1 MTTNPLQTFVVKEKF
16 ARTHLRFRRPV
27 TRQDFTPGQTL
38 PGGYVIDS
46 VIGEGGSSLVLKA
59 HKPAINPPIYKA
71 IKVVNSKLNEPN
83 SARAAD
89 VQKEYYGEAKIS
101 FEIGSDPYA
110 ISVEDIM
117 VMPDGSRALVCPF
130 IHGHTLR
137 ALLQDHVRRGWLF
150 PFELSA
156 FIFHRVLSVL
166 IHARERGI
174 MHRDLCPS
182 NIMVQ
187 RIGVPLVLDWGAAT
201 EYGEGMIIGKP
212 AYMAPEIVKRTSSV
226 TREGLFK
233 ADMFS
238 LGAVIREMLI
248 GYNDL
253 DPQDQAGAAYDV
265 EKAFAFRET
274 LDTDSLPPV
283 ADVCPDIPT
292 RLSDIIYTCMKEDPA
307 ARLDAEELYDYLGGK
322 YLYTPQIGFGHTAE
336 TLKDYLTFFYET
348 HDPASPL
355 PDTRQGR
362 SLEKV
367 VTTKIRKKAELPAYR
382 DYLLRY
388 IVQKEGVSLTLGN
401 VGRSFAEAYGADRV
415 QAAQAA
421 IDPALT
427 GEAARQRLFRT
438 IVTGLRVSPQVPA

>member
-1 MTTNPLQTFVVKEKF
+1 MTTNPLPTFVVKEKT
-16 ARTHLRFRRPV
+16 ARPQLRFLRRG
-27 TRQDFTPGQTL
+27 TRQDFGPGQTL
-38 PGGYVIDS
+38 PGGYVIDA

-59 HKPAINPPIYKA
+59 HKPTINPPIYKA

-83 SARAAD
+83 SDRAAE

-117 VMPDGSRALVCPF
+117 VLPDGSRALVCPF
-130 IHGHTLR
+130 IQGHTLR
-137 ALLQDHVRRGWLF
+137 ALMSDHVRRGWLF

-174 MHRDLCPS
+174 MHRDLCPN

-212 AYMAPEIVKRTSSV
+212 AYMAPEIVKRASSV

-253 DPQDQAGAAYDV
+253 DPLNQSEADYDV
-265 EKAFAFRET
+265 ERAFAYRET
-274 LDTDSLPPV
+274 LNTDSLPPV
-283 ADVCPDIPT
+283 ATVCPDIPT

-307 ARLDAEELYDYLGGK
+307 ARLDAEELYDYLGGH

-348 HDPASPL
+348 HDPALPL
-355 PDTRQGR
+355 PETRQGR

-367 VTTKIRKKAELPAYR
+367 VATKIRKKAELPAYR

-388 IVQKEGVSLTLGN
+388 IVQKEGVPLTLGN
-401 VGRSFAEAYGADRV
+401 VGRSFVEAYGAARV
-415 QAAQAA
+415 QKAVAALAPGLA
-421 IDPALT
+421 
-427 GEAARQRLFRT
+427 GEAARQSLFQA
-438 IVTGLRVSPQVPA
+438 IVADLRAPV

>member
-1 MTTNPLQTFVVKEKF
+1 MTESPAQTLVVTDNA
-16 ARTHLRFRRPV
+16 ARQIHLRPRVP
-27 TRQDFTPGQTL
+27 RQDFVPGQSL
-38 PGGYVIDS
+38 PGGYVIDA

-71 IKVVNSKLNEPN
+71 IKVVNSRFNEPN

-89 VQKEYYGEAKIS
+89 VQKEYFGEAKIS

-110 ISVEDIM
+110 ISVEDILM
-117 VMPDGSRALVCPF
+117 MPDGSRALVCPF

-137 ALLQDHVRRGWLF
+137 SLMQDHVRRGWLF

-201 EYGEGMIIGKP
+201 EYGEGTIIGKP
-212 AYMAPEIVKRTSSV
+212 AYMAPEIIKRTPTV

-238 LGAVIREMLI
+238 LGAVIREMLV

-253 DPQDQAGAAYDV
+253 DPQGQSAPDYDV
-265 EKAFAFRET
+265 ERALAFRET
-274 LDTDSLPPV
+274 LNTDRLTPV
-283 ADVCPDIPT
+283 STVCPDIPT

-307 ARLDAEELYDYLGGK
+307 ARLDAEELYDYLGGQ

-336 TLKDYLTFFYET
+336 TLKDYLTFFYGT
-348 HDPASPL
+348 HDPALPL

-367 VTTKIRKKAELPAYR
+367 VATKIRKKAELPQYR
-382 DYLLRY
+382 DFLLRY
-388 IVQKEGVSLTLGN
+388 IVQKEGVPLTLGN
-401 VGRSFAEAYGADRV
+401 VGRTFTEAYGAARV
-415 QAAQAA
+415 QQAQAA
-421 IDPALT
+421 VEPSLT
-427 GEAARQRLFRT
+427 GEAAQQRLFEA
-438 IVTGLRVSPQVPA
+438 IAADLRSSKQ

>member
-1 MTTNPLQTFVVKEKF
+1 MNSIPTQTFVVKDK
-16 ARTHLRFRRPV
+16 AAHPQLRFRKRA
-27 TRQDFTPGQTL
+27 TSQNFAPGQAL
-38 PGGYVIDS
+38 PGGYVIDT

-117 VMPDGSRALVCPF
+117 VLPDGSRALVCPF

-137 ALLQDHVRRGWLF
+137 ALMRDHVRRGWLF

-212 AYMAPEIVKRTSSV
+212 AYMAPEIVKHASSV

-253 DPQDQAGAAYDV
+253 DPQDMNGQDYDV
-265 EKAFAFRET
+265 EQAFAFREK
-274 LDTDSLPPV
+274 LNTDSLPPV
-283 ADVCPDIPT
+283 SAVCPDIPT

-307 ARLDAEELYDYLGGK
+307 ARLDAEELYDYLGGQ

-336 TLKDYLTFFYET
+336 TLKDYLTFFYDY
-348 HDPASPL
+348 HDPAQPL
-355 PDTRQGR
+355 PETRQGR
-362 SLEKV
+362 NLEKV
-367 VTTKIRKKAELPAYR
+367 VATKIRKKAELPEYR

-388 IVQKEGVSLTLGN
+388 IVQKEGISLTLGN
-401 VGRSFAEAYGADRV
+401 VGRSFVEAYGAARV
-415 QAAQAA
+415 QQAQETL
-421 IDPALT
+421 DPSLT
-427 GEAARQRLFRT
+427 GEVAKQRLFQT
-438 IVTGLRVSPQVPA
+438 LVAGLRAQG